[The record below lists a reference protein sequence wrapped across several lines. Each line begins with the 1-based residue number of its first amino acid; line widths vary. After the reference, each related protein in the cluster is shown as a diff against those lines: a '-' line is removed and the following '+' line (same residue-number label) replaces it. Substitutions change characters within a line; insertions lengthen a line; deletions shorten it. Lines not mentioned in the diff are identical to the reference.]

1 MDSFFPVFQP
11 HPALI
16 SPSNMESLRSILPKN
31 PPFEFNTQNIVVAM
45 LGYLLLCWLLRYL
58 RQWYLW
64 AKYPYKDRSSF
75 ANMTTTHAFEIQK
88 RIFQYEFPFTAAQSL
103 GFALFRTYGIPTISK
118 LLVQTRQLSD
128 QRYAPKVCKC
138 CLFMRS
144 VSGTNEIAEI
154 CGYDSAYWRI
164 HGA

>member
-1 MDSFFPVFQP
+1 
-11 HPALI
+11 
-16 SPSNMESLRSILPKN
+16 MESLRSFLLKN
-31 PPFEFNTQNIVVAM
+31 LPFEFNKQNIVVAV
-45 LGYLLLCWLLRYL
+45 LGYLLLCRLLRYS

-64 AKYPYKDRSSF
+64 TKYPYKDRSSF

-128 QRYAPKVCKC
+128 QRYAPKVCGRC
-138 CLFMRS
+138 IFIAS
-144 VSGTNEIAEI
+144 VSGTDEIAEI
-154 CGYDSAYWRI
+154 CGYDSAYWRVY
-164 HGA
+164 GP